1 MNKGSLLQQG
11 QIIGGRYM
19 IQQVIGSGGMSHV
32 YLAEDMKL
40 PGKQWAV
47 KQCYSLPQQYSNIEE
62 EAELLITLSH
72 PRLPRIV
79 DFFPTD
85 ESGVTYLV
93 MDYIQGMT
101 LEKYFNNHNGKV
113 KSDFIIFLA
122 DQLLEVLDYLHHH
135 DPLVVFRDLKPSN
148 IMLTPQLEL
157 RLIDFGIARNYK
169 QNQDQDTMKLGTV
182 GFAAP
187 EQYGSSQSDARSD
200 LYGLGA
206 LLLYLSTGG
215 KRSEWLMGVEQY
227 IQSDL
232 PRDMIPII
240 RKLLEQL
247 PDDRFQSASE
257 VREVLPHNRS
267 VPKQASPLISKESIG
282 TCVIAVMGASGG
294 TGTTHTAIAMA
305 HYLARN
311 SEKVAIVEM
320 DIHANA
326 FSRIQQIVEGTHTTG
341 RHNDRSF
348 SVEGVDYWVQSART
362 NVIGLLGG
370 SYRYVIMDLGSY
382 QDNDRLEEFLRAD
395 IPILVGSGSEWRL
408 QDVTDAVSKLS
419 EHPQSKWI
427 YCLAL
432 AATEAVQRLRK
443 QLNTT
448 KVYSL
453 PLHLDPFDHCE
464 EMERV
469 CSQIFQGFVPAAVK
483 KRKFR
488 FGLR

>member
-1 MNKGSLLQQG
+1 MDKGSLLLEG
-11 QIIGGRYM
+11 QTIGERYK

-32 YLAEDMKL
+32 YLVEDMKL
-40 PGKQWAV
+40 PGKHWAV
-47 KQCYSLPQQYSNIEE
+47 KQCYPLPQQYSSIEE

-79 DFFPTD
+79 DFFPPD
-85 ESGVTYLV
+85 KYGVAYLV

-101 LEKYFNNHNGKV
+101 LEKYFNNHKGKV
-113 KSDFIIFLA
+113 KSEFILHLA
-122 DQLLEVLDYLHHH
+122 NQLLEVLDYLHHH
-135 DPLVVFRDLKPSN
+135 DPPIVFRDLKPSN

-187 EQYGSSQSDARSD
+187 EQYGTGQSDARSD

-215 KRSEWLMGVEQY
+215 KRSEWLTGVDQY
-227 IQSDL
+227 IQGDF
-232 PRDMIPII
+232 PRDIIPII
-240 RKLLEQL
+240 RKLLEHS
-247 PDDRFQSASE
+247 PDDRFQSARD
-257 VREVLPHNRS
+257 VRQALSHNRRIPNQEPTSIRNES
-267 VPKQASPLISKESIG
+267 VG
-282 TCVIAVMGASGG
+282 TCVIAVMGATGG
-294 TGTTHTAIAMA
+294 VGTTHTAIAMA
-305 HYLARN
+305 HYLARS
-311 SEKVAIVEM
+311 SEKVALVEM
-320 DIHANA
+320 DIKANA
-326 FSRIQQIVEGTHTTG
+326 FSRIQQIVVGDHTTG
-341 RHNDRSF
+341 RHTHRSF
-348 SVEGVDYWVQSART
+348 SVEGVDYWVQTARA
-362 NVIGLLGG
+362 NIIGLLGG

-382 QDNDRLEEFLRAD
+382 EDNDRLEEFLRAD
-395 IPILVGSGSEWRL
+395 VPILVGSGSEWRQ
-408 QDVTDAVSKLS
+408 QDVTEAVSRLAVY
-419 EHPQSKWI
+419 PQTKWT

-432 AATEAVQRLRK
+432 AAREAVQRLRK

-453 PLHLDPFDHCE
+453 PLHMDPFDQCE

-469 CSQIFQGFVPAAVK
+469 CSQIFRGFAPVPVK

-488 FGLR
+488 FGLH

>member
-1 MNKGSLLQQG
+1 MNKGSLHQVG
-11 QIIGGRYM
+11 HIIGERYR
-19 IQQVIGSGGMSHV
+19 IQQVIGSGGMSYV
-32 YLAEDMKL
+32 YLVEDMKL
-40 PGKQWAV
+40 PGKHWAV
-47 KQCYSLPQQYSNIEE
+47 KQCYSLPQQYSSVEE

-79 DFFPTD
+79 DFFPPD

-101 LEKYFNNHNGKV
+101 LEKYFNDHNGKV
-113 KSDFIIFLA
+113 KSAFILHLA

-135 DPLVVFRDLKPSN
+135 DPPVVFRDLKPSN

-169 QNQDQDTMKLGTV
+169 QHQDQDTMKLGTV

-187 EQYGSSQSDARSD
+187 EQYGSGQSDARSD

-215 KRSEWLMGVEQY
+215 KRSEWLTGVDQN
-227 IQSDL
+227 IQIDL
-232 PRDMIPII
+232 PRDIIPII
-240 RKLLEQL
+240 RKLLEQS
-247 PDDRFQSASE
+247 PEDRFQSASE
-257 VREVLPHNRS
+257 VRQTLPHNRRI
-267 VPKQASPLISKESIG
+267 PKQALPLISKETMG

-320 DIHANA
+320 DMHANA
-326 FSRIQQIVEGTHTTG
+326 FSRIQEIVEGTHTTG
-341 RHNDRSF
+341 RRHDRNF
-348 SVEGVDYWVQSART
+348 SVEGVDYWVQMART

-382 QDNDRLEEFLRAD
+382 RDNDRLEEFLRAD

-408 QDVTDAVSKLS
+408 QDVSDAVLRLS

-427 YCLAL
+427 YCLTL
-432 AATEAVQRLRK
+432 AASEAVQRLRK

-453 PLHLDPFDHCE
+453 PLHLDPFDHCD

-469 CSQIFQGFVPAAVK
+469 CSQIFQGFIPTAVK
-483 KRKFR
+483 KKKFR